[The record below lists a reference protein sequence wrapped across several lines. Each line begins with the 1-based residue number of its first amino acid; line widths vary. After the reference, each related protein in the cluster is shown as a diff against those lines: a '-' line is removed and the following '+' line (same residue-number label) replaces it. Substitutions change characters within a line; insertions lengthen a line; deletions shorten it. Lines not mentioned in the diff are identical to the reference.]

1 MWHVW
6 LGQAVAFQQEHNPD
20 FWRTICECLSNLDMF
35 GDWTST
41 FQRLGTLHERVP
53 VLVCWGDE
61 DEVRKTTH
69 AHTLRPWRV
78 ASTGVPDTRWC
89 M

>member
-69 AHTLRPWRV
+69 AHTHSDRGR
-78 ASTGVPDTRWC
+78 RIHWC
-89 M
+89 A